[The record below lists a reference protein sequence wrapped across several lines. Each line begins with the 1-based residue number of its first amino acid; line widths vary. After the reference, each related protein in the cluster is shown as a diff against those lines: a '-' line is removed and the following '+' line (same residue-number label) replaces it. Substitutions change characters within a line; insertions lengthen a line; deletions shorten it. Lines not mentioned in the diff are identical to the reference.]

1 MEHFSEQ
8 AWADFVRAI
17 NKSETNT
24 DIESHLARGCSDC
37 KAAFNIWNQ
46 VRTTITNEKTY
57 TPPDNALRMVKQEF
71 AARYSPEQRPSVLA
85 SLLFDTF
92 AQPLPTGV
100 RSGAAVARQLVYEAE
115 GLTVDLRL
123 DPRPQSN
130 KICVVGQVLD
140 RGVPRVSPSGASIMI
155 WTEKGQPILQ
165 VSANESGE
173 FQLEFDAQDDLRL
186 SIDVAGRKTI
196 RIPLANLGPSNVA
209 G

>member
-1 MEHFSEQ
+1 M
-8 AWADFVRAI
+8 
-17 NKSETNT
+17 
-24 DIESHLARGCSDC
+24 
-37 KAAFNIWNQ
+37 
-46 VRTTITNEKTY
+46 
-57 TPPDNALRMVKQEF
+57 
-71 AARYSPEQRPSVLA
+71 LA
-85 SLLFDTF
+85 SLLFDTV

-100 RSGAAVARQLVYEAE
+100 RSVAAVARQLVYEAE

-123 DPRPQSN
+123 DPQPQSN

-140 RGVPRVSPSGASIMI
+140 KGVPRVSPSSASIML
-155 WTEKGQPILQ
+155 WTEKGQPLVQ

-173 FQLEFDAQDDLRL
+173 FQLEFEVQENLRL

>member
-8 AWADFVRAI
+8 AWADFVRGI

-46 VRTTITNEKTY
+46 VRTTIANEKTY
-57 TPPDNALRMVKQEF
+57 MPPDNALRMVKQEF
-71 AARYSPEQRPSVLA
+71 AARYPPEQRPSVLA
-85 SLLFDTF
+85 NLLFDTF

-115 GLTVDLRL
+115 GLTVDLRV
-123 DPRPQSN
+123 DPQPQSN

-140 RGVPRVSPSGASIMI
+140 KGVSRVSPSGASIMI

-173 FQLEFDAQDDLRL
+173 FQLEFDAQDNLRL
-186 SIDVAGRKTI
+186 SIHVAGRGTI
-196 RIPLANLGPSNVA
+196 RIPLAKLTPSNVA